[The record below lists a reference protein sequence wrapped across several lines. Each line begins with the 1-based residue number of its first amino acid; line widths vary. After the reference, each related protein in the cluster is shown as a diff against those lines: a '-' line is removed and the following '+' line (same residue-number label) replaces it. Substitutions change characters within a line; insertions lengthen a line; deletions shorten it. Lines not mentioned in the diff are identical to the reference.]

1 MGQRLFHMVPAAAW
15 TACLEYQ
22 QDGFIHLTADPA
34 LLLPVA
40 NHFYTSSR
48 GDWLVLV
55 LDAGKLTAEVK
66 FEPAAPVGDRSS
78 SGLLSKG
85 QHEEDG
91 SQEQQQGQQQ
101 QGQQQPGQQQQG
113 QQQQGEGA
121 PKEPLFPH
129 LYGTIDFAAVVDELP
144 MQRSADGRF
153 TGIVGVA
160 AANCPYSEFT

>member
-1 MGQRLFHMVPAAAW
+1 MWTCLPLPSHPAR
-15 TACLEYQ
+15 Q
-22 QDGFIHLTADPA
+22 
-34 LLLPVA
+34 
-40 NHFYTSSR
+40 
-48 GDWLVLV
+48 
-55 LDAGKLTAEVK
+55 VK

-85 QHEEDG
+85 QREQDG
-91 SQEQQQGQQQ
+91 SQDQQGRQQGQQQ
-101 QGQQQPGQQQQG
+101 QGQQQQG

-144 MQRSADGRF
+144 MQRSADGWF